1 MNRIVMDQKLNKIQ
15 SFNYPPRM
23 IRVTVDEVVGL
34 KNAFGDPEGYDFG
47 PEGLGDLTETNSAEG
62 IFSCWIK

>member
-23 IRVTVDEVVGL
+23 IRVTVDEVVGM
-34 KNAFGDPEGYDFG
+34 KNAYGDSVNNKSIHQRQFFPI
-47 PEGLGDLTETNSAEG
+47 GLRTV
-62 IFSCWIK
+62 K

>member
-15 SFNYPPRM
+15 SFNYRM

-34 KNAFGDPEGYDFG
+34 KTHSGDPKD
-47 PEGLGDLTETNSAEG
+47 TTSV
-62 IFSCWIK
+62 